1 MSKKMMRSVL
11 AVLVALMML
20 VVFVACDDPADTTTP
35 DTTDV
40 PETTTEPDETLP
52 DETEPDETEPDET
65 LPDETEPDETLP
77 AETEPA
83 ETEPAETEPAETEPA
98 ETEKPGVHTHDYAVS
113 EAAPTCTTPG
123 VLTYACS
130 CGDFYEEVGADAIG
144 HFYSLYETIY
154 GNCTTT
160 GEIIYKC
167 DTCGAIETEIIP
179 VGHHYGQSIL
189 LVSAENDPRGVGYE
203 LLKCTGCKEAVLV
216 SANDPSGHN
225 LGEDGKCLCGTSI
238 VYEDLTLATN
248 DFSAAQGEIFLNKNI
263 DFVVADGAWNVSA
276 QGLCTIE
283 NDENADFAQLLKGV
297 YDGKAVTRVE
307 LSFDLKYTGTPAK
320 HWSWWTMYFGSE
332 YHNSFNFNVDA
343 ATGYLCTYDS
353 SNAVVLAPEET
364 HKFNIVFDVE
374 GGRSVKSYVN
384 GKEQKS
390 KGVTIEGFSYMVIDL
405 SDLAAAG
412 ITIDNMTITYKAT
425 TSDESAMNSDYSCA
439 HATITEASSQNAA
452 YPAADGYCAYT
463 CEDCKVYWYAKGCE
477 ALGGHVWNDTPVEG
491 KTVDSTCS
499 EAGKEYY
506 ACASFGCSAEDAR
519 ELELLDH
526 TPATFV
532 AIVPATGDAAGYET
546 WKCEVCSQD
555 YDVEGNHADGHNF
568 DAEGKCLCGATYAN
582 KVLAK
587 NDFSSEN
594 QIVITP
600 LGAGETVVTEDGAW
614 KLSDSAGMYAIYASD
629 NADFL
634 DLLDGEFNGETVTS
648 VIFSF
653 KLTKYDSYI
662 GSATGAAANA
672 WRWWQ
677 TYFGTTTFQESF
689 DLASKAEYAPNGGI
703 AIYDSSNVFELTKD
717 EVHEFKI
724 VIDVQSGSVASYVDD
739 KLQVTKTYTLT
750 DFCFMT
756 INSTLLNGATLY
768 IDDMAINYISNSV
781 DTSNMQT
788 PAQ

>member
-1 MSKKMMRSVL
+1 M

-35 DTTDV
+35 DTTNV
-40 PETTTEPDETLP
+40 PETTEPDETLPDETEPDETLP

-98 ETEKPGVHTHDYAVS
+98 TPQQPGVHTHDYAVS
-113 EAAPTCTTPG
+113 EVSPTCTTPG

-130 CGDFYEEVGADAIG
+130 CGEFYEEAGADAVG
-144 HFYSLYETIY
+144 HFFSLYETIPA
-154 GNCTTT
+154 NCTTT

-167 DTCGAIETEIIP
+167 DTCGVIESEMIP
-179 VGHHYGQSIL
+179 VGHYYGQSIL

-203 LLKCTGCKEAVLV
+203 LLKCTGCKEAQLV

-225 LGEDGKCLCGTSI
+225 LGADGKCLCGTSI

-248 DFSAAQGEIFLNKNI
+248 DFSAAQGEIFLNNNI
-263 DFVVADGAWNVSA
+263 DFVVADGAWDVAA

-283 NDENADFAQLLKGV
+283 NDENVDFAQLLKGV
-297 YDGKAVTRVE
+297 YDGKAVTSVE
-307 LSFDLKYTGTPAK
+307 LSFDLKYTGTGAK
-320 HWSWWTMYFGSE
+320 KWSWWTMYFGSE
-332 YHNSFNFNVDA
+332 YHNSFNFDVDA
-343 ATGYLCTYDS
+343 TTGILKTYDC
-353 SNAVVLAPEET
+353 SNPVTLNPNET
-364 HKFNIVFDVE
+364 HKFNIVFDVK
-374 GGRSVKSYVN
+374 GGTSVQSFVN
-384 GKEQKS
+384 GKLQKG
-390 KGVTIEGFSYMVIDL
+390 KGVTMSNFSYMSIDL
-405 SDLAAAG
+405 SLLAESG
-412 ITIDNMTITYKAT
+412 VTIDNMTITYKAT
-425 TSDESAMNSDYSCA
+425 TSDESAKNSDYSCA
-439 HATITEASSQNAA
+439 HTTITEASSQNAA
-452 YPAADGYCAYT
+452 YPAAENWNLYT

-477 ALGGHVWNDTPVEG
+477 THVWSDTPVEG

-499 EAGKEYY
+499 VAGKEYY
-506 ACASFGCSAEDAR
+506 ACAAFGCSAEEAR
-519 ELELLDH
+519 ELKLLDH

-546 WKCEVCSQD
+546 WNCEICLQN
-555 YDVEGNHADGHNF
+555 YDVEGNHDAGHNF
-568 DAEGKCLCGATYAN
+568 DAEGNCLCGATYAN

-600 LGAGETVVTEDGAW
+600 LGAGDTVVTENGVW
-614 KLSDSAGMYAIYASD
+614 KASTSAGMYAIYASD
-629 NADFL
+629 NPEFL

-653 KLTKYDSYI
+653 KLTGYDDYI
-662 GSATGAAANA
+662 GVTSSTPANA
-672 WRWWQ
+672 WEWWQ
-677 TYFGTTTFQESF
+677 TYFGTTTYQRSF
-689 DLASKAEYAPNGGI
+689 NLASKAESAPNGGI

-717 EVHEFKI
+717 EPHEFKI
-724 VIDVQSGSVASYVDD
+724 VIDVRTGSVASYVDD
-739 KLQVTKTYTLT
+739 KLQVTNSYTLT

-756 INSTLLNGATLY
+756 INNSKLGGATLY